1 MKSNSDHPAAGSRV
15 SKLIRLLVAAT
26 TLGFAGNAPGV
37 EPAMEVAPGTV
48 VRWSGDETVL
58 CAAFDRVWAP
68 IGASCYFPIDMLTPE
83 GDVVLERVR
92 KGSEERRTVRVG
104 SYPYPTQ
111 HLTVDPGMVHLTP
124 QNEERHERERANIVA
139 LWDRQ
144 GPARFMLPLNP
155 PLKNSAK
162 GKNFGSRRVFNNEPR
177 SPHSGIDYSARKG
190 TSILSAETG
199 IVALAEN
206 HYFAGNSVFIDHGG
220 GLITMYF
227 HLDKILVRHGDTVD
241 RG

>member
-1 MKSNSDHPAAGSRV
+1 
-15 SKLIRLLVAAT
+15 
-26 TLGFAGNAPGV
+26 
-37 EPAMEVAPGTV
+37 
-48 VRWSGDETVL
+48 
-58 CAAFDRVWAP
+58 
-68 IGASCYFPIDMLTPE
+68 
-83 GDVVLERVR
+83 
-92 KGSEERRTVRVG
+92 
-104 SYPYPTQ
+104 
-111 HLTVDPGMVHLTP
+111 PGMVHLTP

-162 GKNFGSRRVFNNEPR
+162 GKNFGSRRVFNNESR

-199 IVALAEN
+199 TVALAEN

-241 RG
+241 RGQAIGTVGSTGRATGPHLHFGIRWNGARVDPAVLLGATNNVPSIP